1 MNEIGEYIN
10 SLPSPINNRSDRDD
24 ENIDQVPA
32 KDDSQEQLDT
42 SHDTFNIKVGE
53 ELMDQSDKNRICP
66 VDKT

>member
-32 KDDSQEQLDT
+32 KDDS
-42 SHDTFNIKVGE
+42 
-53 ELMDQSDKNRICP
+53 
-66 VDKT
+66 